1 MSFLKHY
8 TLKYTPLSP
17 IHIGTGDSYEPTNYV
32 IDDDTLYEFDTGAAV
47 AALTET
53 DRAQLSKIVS
63 ARPDTQMLK
72 AVQKFFYDRREALKP
87 WAVNAIPV
95 LDGVARL
102 YEDRVGKSAN
112 READGKQVINR
123 LEIDRTAYNPINRQ
137 PVLFG
142 SSVKG
147 AIRTALLDKINAGA
161 RARPNERKGL
171 HEFQGRLLKYRDPE
185 RGRLQLE
192 LDPLRLISFSDAI
205 WQQEPNLPTSQ
216 VFLAVNRKKSPVVNQ
231 EGKLRQAMGE
241 NLYQILECV
250 PACYARTFTGQLTLQ
265 SVGSDNHRALPAAEL
280 RFTAEEIAQTCNL
293 FYLPILTAERKL
305 MQERN
310 YLHSGWNQTITDILA
325 LNQDKL
331 KTGKAFML
339 RVGRHSGADS
349 VTVSGA
355 RNGNIKII
363 KGKGQQPEY
372 ADSPKTLWLAA
383 QTKEQRTD
391 LLPFGWV
398 LVEIEPG
405 ASTAKAWPELT
416 ELCASQQHDARRWAE
431 KQAKQKAEL
440 QEKRRETEQRRER
453 EETERRRQAELAAQA
468 EQERQAKEEANR
480 QRLQSMTP
488 EQLQIDG
495 LKQKL
500 QEKQAVNARE
510 QIGGPLYSELREL
523 IGGAAAWPAEDKA
536 ELHHVGKD
544 ILKFIG
550 AEGNKKAKEL
560 LKTLQ

>member
-1 MSFLKHY
+1 MSFLNHY

-32 IDDDTLYEFDTGAAV
+32 IDDDTLYEFDTGAAI
-47 AALTET
+47 AALTDH

-63 ARPDTQMLK
+63 AKPDTQMLK

-102 YEDRVGKSAN
+102 YEDRVGQAAN
-112 READGKQVINR
+112 RETDGKQIINR

-137 PVLFG
+137 PVLSG

-147 AIRTALLDKINAGA
+147 AIRTALLNKINAGA
-161 RARPNERKGL
+161 RAYERKGL

-185 RGRLQLE
+185 RGKMQLE
-192 LDPLRLISFSDAI
+192 LDPLRLLALSDAI
-205 WQQEPNLPTSQ
+205 WQNGSRLPTSQ
-216 VFLAVNRKKSPVVNQ
+216 VFLAVNRKKSPVVDT

-250 PACYARTFTGQLTLQ
+250 PACYARTFIGQLTLH
-265 SVGSDNHRALPAAEL
+265 SVGSLTHRALPAADM
-280 RFTAEEIAQTCNL
+280 RFTAEEIVHACNL
-293 FYLPILTAERKL
+293 FYLPIFTAERKF
-305 MQERN
+305 MQERQ
-310 YLHSGWNQTITDILA
+310 YGHSGWNQTISDILA

-331 KTGKAFML
+331 KSGKAFLL

-363 KGKGQQPEY
+363 KGKGQPPDY

-398 LVEIEPG
+398 LVEIDAG
-405 ASTAKAWPELT
+405 ASAAKEWPELA
-416 ELCASQQHDARRWAE
+416 ELCARQQNESRLWAE
-431 KQAKQKAEL
+431 KQARQKTEL
-440 QEKRRETEQRRER
+440 AEKRREAQQRRER
-453 EETERRRQAELAAQA
+453 EESERRRHAELAAQA

-480 QRLQSMTP
+480 QRQESMTP
-488 EQLQIDG
+488 EQLQIDA

-500 QEKQAVNARE
+500 QEKQAAHARE
-510 QIGGPLYSELREL
+510 QIGGPLYSDLREL
-523 IGGAAAWPAEDKA
+523 IGGAATWLADDKV
-536 ELHHVGKD
+536 ELHNVGKD

-560 LKTLQ
+560 LKTLL